1 MLGGLKGA
9 VRSSVFSHLMAARR
23 LLLVLSLL
31 GGSRCPGPDGA
42 GRRAGARGPGA
53 CVEAL
58 PTPRNASVRY
68 ESVETAPGV
77 RLNVAVATLGGD
89 GGGTGSAVLLLH
101 GYPATSWF
109 WRGVLDPLLVDPPL
123 PAGGAPPPALPR
135 LRSLWMPDQR
145 GYNLSSQPGAVGAY
159 NLTHLVE
166 DAHALV
172 RHIEASGGGGGG
184 GHAPAGESTLEAV
197 WLIMHDK
204 NRK

>member
-1 MLGGLKGA
+1 MRG
-9 VRSSVFSHLMAARR
+9 SSFSHLMAARR

-31 GGSRCPGPDGA
+31 GSSRCPGPDGA
-42 GRRAGARGPGA
+42 GRVGP
-53 CVEAL
+53 CVDAL

-77 RLNVAVATLGGD
+77 RLNVAVATLGG

-109 WRGVLDPLLVDPPL
+109 WRGVLDPLLADPPL
-123 PAGGAPPPALPR
+123 PAGGAPPPAWPR

-145 GYNLSSQPGAVGAY
+145 GYNLSSQPRAVGAY
-159 NLTHLVE
+159 NLSHLVE

-172 RHIEASGGGGGG
+172 RHIEAFSGGGG
-184 GHAPAGESTLEAV
+184 GHAPAGESTREA
-197 WLIMHDK
+197 M
-204 NRK
+204 